1 MQQHITVSPSP
12 TRPFRLTLATFGI
25 FGALFGV
32 WAVVLADLQS
42 ALRISEGQ
50 LGVAI
55 TVGFMASF
63 PMMIMGGRLADR
75 FGARPLIAGTALM
88 MAVAFVGFAVV
99 KSYLPLVALMLIFY
113 GGSGAYDVGINAAAI
128 GVEQHSERRV
138 MAYFH
143 AAFSGFG
150 AVGAI
155 LTGVLLSVDV
165 PFRLLYLAVAAGMAG
180 IAAITWQMGRQSL
193 GADETIT
200 NEPASFELYRNPAVL
215 LLAGV
220 AALAFLSEG
229 SLETWS
235 AIYLRST
242 LVLPALIGAAGPAM
256 FHTAMLVGRLGSAT
270 VIERFGQRKLMQV
283 AGVAAAAGMIL
294 ALSTTQPAIILAGIL
309 VAGLALAGVVPAV
322 FSLAGDIAPARK
334 GEASSVI
341 TTVGY
346 SGFLIGPALIG
357 GLAEGFGLR
366 AALATLIGAGML
378 IVVLSRM
385 VSVK

>member
-1 MQQHITVSPSP
+1 MQHVAVSRSS
-12 TRPFRLTLATFGI
+12 TRPFRLTLATFGV

-32 WAVVLADLQS
+32 WAVVLADLQTT
-42 ALRISEGQ
+42 LQISDGQ
-50 LGVAI
+50 LGLAI
-55 TVGFMASF
+55 TIGFVASF
-63 PMMIMGGRLADR
+63 PTMIIGGRLADR
-75 FGARPLIAGTALM
+75 FGARTLIAGTALM
-88 MAVAFVGFAVV
+88 MALAFVGFAVV
-99 KSYLPLVALMLIFY
+99 DSYPLLVVLMLLFY

-128 GVEQHSERRV
+128 GVEQQSERRM

-150 AVGAI
+150 AIGAI
-155 LTGVLLSVDV
+155 LTGLLLSADV

-180 IAAITWQMGRQSL
+180 IAIVTWWLGRQSL
-193 GADETIT
+193 GRDESLS
-200 NEPASFELYRNPAVL
+200 NEPASFDLFRKPVIL

-242 LVLPALIGAAGPAM
+242 LVLPALIGAAGPAI
-256 FHTAMLVGRLGSAT
+256 FHTAMLIGRLGSAT
-270 VIERFGQRKLMQV
+270 VIERFGQRTLMQV
-283 AGVAAAAGMIL
+283 AGVAAATGMVL
-294 ALSTTQPAIILAGIL
+294 ALATTQPAVILAGIL
-309 VAGLALAGVVPAV
+309 IAGLALAGVVPAV
-322 FSLAGDIAPARK
+322 FSLAGDIAPTRK

-366 AALATLIGAGML
+366 AALATLIGAGLL
-378 IVVLSRM
+378 IVVLSKM
-385 VSVK
+385 VAAK